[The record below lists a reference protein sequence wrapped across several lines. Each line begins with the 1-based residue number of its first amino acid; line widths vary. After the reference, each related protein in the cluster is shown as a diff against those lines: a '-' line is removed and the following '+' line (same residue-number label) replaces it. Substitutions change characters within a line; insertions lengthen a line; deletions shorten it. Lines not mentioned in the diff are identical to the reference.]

1 MDILFCILQCRDD
14 VGVFDEPGI
23 ASLVAIAKHEGI
35 SVNVKSFLL
44 KEIDDAYDYIIE
56 NKPDMLAFTTYDY
69 SFEFIIKFI
78 EKVKDQLPGIKACL
92 GGYSASYNY
101 QYIMEQYGFI
111 DYIIVG
117 EAEISFIELIRCI
130 ENGNKN
136 FHTIKGLC
144 YRSNNEIRFN
154 EGCSAI
160 KDLDSLPFSDRT
172 LLTSRNFNMAN
183 MTTTRGCTHHC
194 TFCCSND
201 YWGNNKKNGMGFRA
215 MTPKRVVDE
224 IEHIVKTYNKFRFV
238 FSNNS
243 FEDPN
248 NNTESQL
255 EIINEIMSRG
265 LKIYF
270 SVNYRVPF
278 YKHATKDFMEKMTE
292 AGLCAIFLGVESGN
306 DFDLRIYNKGFT
318 AQDAKLAVK
327 YFSSFDALYLE
338 PGFINFNPYTTLSAL
353 HKNNEFLYELG
364 INYNVLHFA
373 SKLIPYK
380 GTTIYNRLEKENL
393 IVIKDCIQDI
403 DIKFINSEIEAIFR
417 YFNNLITENKELRKH
432 CFLCKEIP
440 LMIAFLKRFA
450 KNNSDDNAL
459 KIISNTDKQ
468 IKEIMSTLNSQN
480 SEWFNEMLQYNYA
493 INNPTSVTK
502 KYLVDTNA
510 ISLYSQMVALRSK
523 LYKDLYKYDPKY
535 MNIF

>member
-1 MDILFCILQCRDD
+1 MDILFCILQCHDD

-23 ASLVAIAKHEGI
+23 ASLVAVAKHEGI
-35 SVNVKSFLL
+35 SVNVESFLL
-44 KEIDDAYDYIIE
+44 KEIDDAYDNIIE

-69 SFEFIIKFI
+69 SFEFTIKFI
-78 EKVKDQLPGIKACL
+78 ERVKAQLPAIKVCL

-101 QYIMEQYGFI
+101 QYVMERYGFI
-111 DYIIVG
+111 DYIIIG
-117 EAEISFIELIRCI
+117 EAEISFIELIKCI
-130 ENGNKN
+130 ESGDDS

-144 YRSNNEIRFN
+144 YRSGNGIKFN
-154 EGCSAI
+154 EGCSAVT
-160 KDLDSLPFSDRT
+160 DLDSLPFSDRA
-172 LLTSRNFNMAN
+172 LLISRNYNMAN

-201 YWGNNKKNGMGFRA
+201 YWGNNNKNGSGFRA

-224 IEHIVKTYNKFRFV
+224 VEHIVKTYDTYRFV

-248 NNTESQL
+248 NNTETQL
-255 EIINEIMSRG
+255 EIINEIMSRE

-278 YKHATKDFMEKMTE
+278 YKHATTDFMEKMTN

-306 DFDLRIYNKGFT
+306 DFDLHTYNKGFS

-327 YFSSFDALYLE
+327 HFSSFDALYLE

-364 INYNVLHFA
+364 INYNILYFA

-380 GTTIYNRLEKENL
+380 GTTIYNRLENENL
-393 IVIKDCIQDI
+393 IVRNDCIQDI
-403 DIKFINSEIEAIFR
+403 DIKFDIKIEAIFR
-417 YFNNLITENKELRKH
+417 YFDNLMNENKELRKYG
-432 CFLCKEIP
+432 FICKEIP
-440 LMIAFLKRFA
+440 LMIAVLKRFA
-450 KNNSDDNAL
+450 KNNLDHNAL
-459 KIISNTDKQ
+459 KIINNTDKQ
-468 IKEIMSTLNSQN
+468 IREIKSTLNFQN
-480 SEWFNEMLQYNYA
+480 FEWFNEMIQYNYVTSNPRLA
-493 INNPTSVTK
+493 TQRYLIDNNV
-502 KYLVDTNA
+502 LN
-510 ISLYSQMVALRSK
+510 LYSQMVGLRNK
-523 LYKDLYKYDPKY
+523 LYKDLYKHDTKY
-535 MNIF
+535 MSIF